1 MRLSSRRNSSCYN
14 IKSKN
19 SQMGFNIKNNYGPN
33 IDNHDGGVIKLTMGR
48 DGRWAADAEEAEIV
62 EEVKTTDEDCDVEH
76 QTSQTE
82 VSTTRET
89 VSPLSASRQAIL
101 DELLAL
107 ADKGEWTR
115 GVTGDDIKAM
125 LRQVLEQS
133 DVMWQLLE
141 RGRGDRL
148 RVVWQNLTGYF
159 VDRRLLPT
167 SIGAPALNKMFFGDD
182 NGYTNIDKGRPS
194 KGLMTADFGSLVP
207 LLDKYVPR
215 VDKKA

>member
-1 MRLSSRRNSSCYN
+1 MGII
-14 IKSKN
+14 IKGDVKGDIISE
-19 SQMGFNIKNNYGPN
+19 
-33 IDNHDGGVIKLTMGR
+33 GGVKNETHYHYGDEHRVEQQMQKTETHVEDYSRNQVNAVQNNITALT
-48 DGRWAADAEEAEIV
+48 
-62 EEVKTTDEDCDVEH
+62 
-76 QTSQTE
+76 
-82 VSTTRET
+82 
-89 VSPLSASRQAIL
+89 RQAIV

-133 DVMWQLLE
+133 DMMWQLLE

-148 RVVWQNLTGYF
+148 RVVWQNLMGYF

-167 SIGAPALNKMFFGDD
+167 TIGAPALNKMFFGDD

>member
-1 MRLSSRRNSSCYN
+1 
-14 IKSKN
+14 
-19 SQMGFNIKNNYGPN
+19 MGFNIKNNYGPN
-33 IDNHDGGVIKLTMGR
+33 IDNHDGGIINLRMGW
-48 DGRWAADAEEAEIV
+48 DGHWAADAEEAEIV
-62 EEVKTTDEDCDVEH
+62 EEVKTTGEDRDVEH

-82 VSTTRET
+82 VSTIRET
-89 VSPLSASRQAIL
+89 VSPLSASRQEIL

-133 DVMWQLLE
+133 DMMWQLLE

-167 SIGAPALNKMFFGDD
+167 TIGAPALNKMFFGDD

>member
-1 MRLSSRRNSSCYN
+1 MGII
-14 IKSKN
+14 IKGDVKGDIISE
-19 SQMGFNIKNNYGPN
+19 
-33 IDNHDGGVIKLTMGR
+33 GGVKNETHYHYGDEHR
-48 DGRWAADAEEAEIV
+48 V
-62 EEVKTTDEDCDVEH
+62 EQQMQKTETHVEDYSRNQVNAV
-76 QTSQTE
+76 QNNITAPT
-82 VSTTRET
+82 
-89 VSPLSASRQAIL
+89 RQAIV

-133 DVMWQLLE
+133 DMMWQLLE

-167 SIGAPALNKMFFGDD
+167 TIGAPALNKMFFGDD

-194 KGLMTADFGSLVP
+194 KRLMTADFGSLVP

-215 VDKKA
+215 VDKKP